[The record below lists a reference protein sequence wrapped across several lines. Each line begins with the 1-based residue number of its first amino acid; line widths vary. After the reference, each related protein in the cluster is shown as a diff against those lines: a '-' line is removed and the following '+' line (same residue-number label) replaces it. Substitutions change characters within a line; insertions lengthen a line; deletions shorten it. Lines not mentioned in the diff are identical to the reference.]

1 MRRVGIAAAILAGAA
16 MSGCGS
22 LRDVFTSHA
31 ETAARVGN
39 RELKAA
45 RVAEIITRLG
55 GPNAN
60 PQAAELVAGI
70 WVDLALFADR
80 LAAGTFKADSATIDR
95 LMWPELAQQKV
106 TAWHDTIVSHRA
118 AVTPAAADSA
128 YAAGDVRLFQ
138 HILVQAQGATAADT
152 AKAKALAEKVLGEAR
167 HGDFGKLAA
176 KYSADNSKGDSGYLP
191 AGPKGTFVPPFD
203 SAAWLLA
210 PGELS
215 GVVKTQYGFHII
227 RRPPGEEIRGRL
239 QENLKQQKS
248 GKADSIYMAELSSRH
263 GLSVKSGAGA
273 AIRSAVSDL
282 HAARKSGKE
291 IVAFKKGGFT
301 VGEMVRWLEVLP
313 PQQLQGI
320 RQANDTLLEQFART
334 LAQNTLL
341 LQEAD
346 SAKIKVPP
354 ALYQSVVLQYKSGIQ
369 GLKEVI
375 GLDGPDFSDSSKVA
389 VSERRKLA
397 ERKVDEY
404 FDKLTKGQAQ
414 FRPVPTTLSAE
425 LRSSGDF
432 KIYQAGLGR
441 AMELIIAQKKKDSA
455 AGGGPRAPGA
465 LQHAPGGPPVPG
477 KSADTTRK
485 P

>member
-1 MRRVGIAAAILAGAA
+1 MRRVGVAAMILAGAA
-16 MSGCGS
+16 TGCSS

-39 RELKAA
+39 RELKATK
-45 RVAEIITRLG
+45 VAEIITRLG

-80 LAAGTFKADSATIDR
+80 LAAGTFKGDSATLDR
-95 LMWPELAQQKV
+95 LMWPEMAQQKV
-106 TAWHDTIVSHRA
+106 TAWHDTIVSRRA
-118 AVTPAAADSA
+118 GVTPAAADSA
-128 YAAGDVRLFQ
+128 YAAGALRLFQ
-138 HILVQAQGATAADT
+138 HILFQAKGATAADT
-152 AKAKALAEKVLGEAR
+152 AKARALAEKVLPDAR
-167 HGDFGKLAA
+167 RGDFAKLAA
-176 KYSADNSKGDSGYLP
+176 QYSADNTKADGGYLP
-191 AGPKGTFVPPFD
+191 PSPKGAYVAPFD
-203 SAAWLLA
+203 SAAWLLQ
-210 PGELS
+210 PGQVS
-215 GVVKTQYGFHII
+215 GVVRTQYGFHII
-227 RRPPGEEIRGRL
+227 RRPPGDEIRDRL
-239 QENLKQQKS
+239 RDNLKLMQS
-248 GKADSIYMAELSSRH
+248 GKADSIYMAELATRN
-263 GLSVKSGAGA
+263 GLTVKSGAGA
-273 AIRSAVSDL
+273 AIRSAVADL
-282 HAARKSGKE
+282 YSARKSGKE

-313 PQQLQGI
+313 PQQLQGV
-320 RQANDTLLEQFART
+320 RQANDTLLEQFAKT

-346 SAKIKVPP
+346 SAKIKVAPT
-354 ALYQSVVLQYKSGIQ
+354 LYQALVLQYKAGIQ
-369 GLKEVI
+369 GLKEAI

-432 KIYQAGLGR
+432 KIYQAGVSR
-441 AMELIIAQKKKDSA
+441 AMELIIAQRKKDSA
-455 AGGGPRAPGA
+455 AGGGPRSPGS
-465 LQHAPGGPPVPG
+465 LQQAPGGPPVPG
-477 KSADTTRK
+477 KSADTTKK